1 MKGTSLVI
9 SVYVWLLLITH
20 LLNYN
25 HYAKLVMIP
34 NIMRN
39 NYVWDAVIFKENVK
53 CKSRL

>member
-39 NYVWDAVIFKENVK
+39 NYV
-53 CKSRL
+53 